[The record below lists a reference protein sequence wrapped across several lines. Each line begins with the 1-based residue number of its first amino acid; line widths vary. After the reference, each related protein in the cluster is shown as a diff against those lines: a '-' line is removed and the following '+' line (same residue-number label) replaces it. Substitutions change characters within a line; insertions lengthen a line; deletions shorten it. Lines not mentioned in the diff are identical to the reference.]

1 MFLQK
6 SKSRKEV
13 IGDEELGQ
21 LLISM
26 QINCEKD
33 YNCEKIGPK
42 RQAKMHDFSGNERRV
57 KNRNNARD
65 NVVIQRLLLHS
76 ESQREIF
83 STFEDLINN
92 LKVRKTPN
100 KIVYESLEHF
110 LNKSHSKNLGITIV
124 YNGLKSIPRVNLPS
138 SDFKKLF
145 EQYYKRKDITI
156 SGEDFLL
163 IYNKYEKDEYNESK
177 NKFINEFSEG
187 IDELNGYISRNNVS
201 NVKTFLKS
209 FRYSINYF
217 DIPVLVPELNKDIS
231 KYEYIISK
239 KYKKENPL
247 MKAVGMNHPEIVQV
261 LLQHEEINVN
271 VQDEKGDTAL
281 IWAAEKGRTEVVKR
295 LLKHPLIDVNVQD
308 NIGQTALMLSVYK
321 RKKIP
326 ILEIVKELLKRKE
339 IDVNLQNRN
348 GNTALIL
355 TNYASNTYHREQVVE
370 ELLEHDEIDVNVQNK
385 DGDTALMVATKER
398 NWGVLSQIVYRYK
411 KISKE

>member
-42 RQAKMHDFSGNERRV
+42 RQAKMHDFFGNERRV

-76 ESQREIF
+76 ESQSEIF
-83 STFEDLINN
+83 STFQDLINN
-92 LKVRKTPN
+92 LKVRKTSN
-100 KIVYESLEHF
+100 KIVYKSLEHF
-110 LNKSHSKNLGITIV
+110 LNKSHSKNLGITRV

-138 SDFKKLF
+138 SDFQKLV

-163 IYNKYEKDEYNESK
+163 IYNKYEQNEHNESK
-177 NKFINEFSEG
+177 NTFIDEFSEG
-187 IDELNGYISRNNVS
+187 IAELYGDILLNNVS

-217 DIPVLVPELNKDIS
+217 DIPVFEPIILNRDAG
-231 KYEYIISK
+231 KYKIIISK
-239 KYKKENPL
+239 KYKRENPL
-247 MKAVGMNHPEIVQV
+247 MMALRNPEIVQV
-261 LLQHEEINVN
+261 LLQHEGINVN
-271 VQDEKGDTAL
+271 VQNEKGDTAL
-281 IWAAEKGRTEVVKR
+281 MLAAKEGNLAIVKE
-295 LLKHPLIDVNVQD
+295 LLRHKEIDVNVQN
-308 NIGQTALMLSVYK
+308 NIGQTVLMLAVYES
-321 RKKIP
+321 P
-326 ILEIVKELLKRKE
+326 NLEIVKELLKRKE
-339 IDVNLQNRN
+339 IDVNLQDRN

-355 TNYASNTYHREQVVE
+355 TNYVSKYDRRQAVE

-385 DGDTALMVATKER
+385 DGDTTLMVATKEQ
-398 NWGVLSQIVYRYK
+398 NWDVLSQIVYRYK